1 MTKRADLVMHMVFVA
16 LGSLLVLAAGFAMLG
31 VIVFSVR
38 ISGLLVLSLLALL
51 ILPLVLYNRKYQ

>member
-1 MTKRADLVMHMVFVA
+1 MTKRMNPVMQMVFAA
-16 LGSLLVLAAGFAMLG
+16 LGSLLVWAVGFAMLG

-51 ILPLVLYNRKYQ
+51 ILPVVLYNRKYR